1 MKPVGRADE
10 GLDAGEEG
18 LASVSEPG
26 GHEHE
31 LYRDK
36 MGVVVAVLVLDE
48 NHKKVVINDSS
59 RANR

>member
-1 MKPVGRADE
+1 MSSGRDDD

-18 LASVSEPG
+18 EALASAS

-31 LYRDK
+31 PYARDK
-36 MGVVVAVLVLDE
+36 MGVVVAVLAPGE
-48 NHKKVVINDSS
+48 NHKKVAINDSS